1 MCIYISALHRYGIPD
16 ILVSDNGPQ
25 YTSDRFKKFE
35 EDWNFEHVFSSPHYP
50 QSNGKAENA
59 VKTMKRPMT
68 KATESG
74 RDPWLPLLEY
84 RNTPSE
90 VWHQVQHNGWWA
102 RGLLPT
108 TTKALKSDIVD
119 ERKAITAAKNKQKV
133 YYDHGAKDLPELRP
147 NDLVRIQP
155 LQPGKPWQPAVVKTK
170 VDDRS
175 YDVMTE
181 TGTTLRRN
189 RRHLRTTQAASA
201 SSQPTPTTKSSKESG
216 ATTPESPSTAAAQP
230 KQIHQKQEEIQNK
243 DPSMRHDFVQTR
255 SGRISKLPAYLQD
268 YDITSHI
275 I

>member
-1 MCIYISALHRYGIPD
+1 MTSAIKDYVEKCDICRRYESRQQKETLIPHEIPSRPWVKVGTNLFQVKDSHYMVMVDYYSSFIEVDLLEEQTSKEVIKHLKRHFSRYGIPE
-16 ILVSDNGPQ
+16 ILRSDNGPQ
-25 YTSDRFKKFE
+25 YTSDRRFKKFE
-35 EDWNFEHVFSSPHYP
+35 KDWNFEHVFSSPHYS
-50 QSNGKAENA
+50 QSNGKAENT
-59 VKTMKRPMT
+59 VKTMKRLMT

-74 RDPWLPLLEY
+74 RDPWLALLEY

-90 VWHQVQHNGWWA
+90 SMTSSPAQWMMGRRT

-108 TTKALKSDIVD
+108 TTKALKPEIVD

-175 YDVMTE
+175 YEVMTE

-189 RRHLRTTQAASA
+189 
-201 SSQPTPTTKSSKESG
+201 
-216 ATTPESPSTAAAQP
+216 
-230 KQIHQKQEEIQNK
+230 
-243 DPSMRHDFVQTR
+243 
-255 SGRISKLPAYLQD
+255 
-268 YDITSHI
+268 
-275 I
+275 